1 MCPGR
6 RGSVLRGRQRIKVEG
21 RNASTPE
28 LSASLTLGL
37 LPACPSLINYR
48 QRCQVWR
55 TISSGSCSGQGG
67 AGSLGGQADTAE
79 QSLEARVRAEVIN
92 PQVSLEVPGHFQGS
106 LLISFF

>member
-1 MCPGR
+1 MNGKP
-6 RGSVLRGRQRIKVEG
+6 SSPVLRGLG
-21 RNASTPE
+21 ASDGARLLDPWDYFLLARHSSTIAKDVRYGA
-28 LSASLTLGL
+28 LSL
-37 LPACPSLINYR
+37 
-48 QRCQVWR
+48 
-55 TISSGSCSGQGG
+55 SGSCSGQGG